1 MEASIIYSAILSGIF
16 SGLVAALISI
26 GIEKFGGRVGGVLG
40 SSPTTLIPASIGLFT
55 TIASSMN
62 LQSVVNYQKSM
73 LVVCPAMIINCL
85 FLYCW
90 KYFPNVYQRW
100 THNIY
105 ALIILISLTSYLVW
119 FILAT
124 CLVFLTRSISAE
136 NVQGDLSFTYIITD
150 GSINASFYLA
160 IGAMIVQLIVGVVGS
175 WNYKKTPKSTSKV
188 PWWSNILRGFAAG
201 LAIFAAILLGH
212 ISPIIGGITSLFP
225 AIFGTAMIS
234 VWLTSGSAVSMG
246 AIEPMIL
253 GSLSVSFFAF
263 EFAFI
268 LPLFNSWMHTGL
280 AITLATILCY
290 VISVTFFSFPILKFL
305 EWRTHSNS
313 EGEEVD
319 LDQVSVDKLDE
330 EKSVR
335 E

>member
-1 MEASIIYSAILSGIF
+1 METSVIVSAILSGIF
-16 SGLVAALISI
+16 SGLVAALISV

-55 TIASSMN
+55 TIASSMD
-62 LQSVVNYQKSM
+62 LQSVVNFQKSM

-90 KYFPNVYQRW
+90 KYFPNIYQRW
-100 THNIY
+100 TSNIY
-105 ALIILISLTSYLVW
+105 ALITLITLTSYLVW
-119 FILAT
+119 FVLAA

-136 NVQGDLSFTYIITD
+136 TVNGDLSFTFIITN
-150 GSINASFYLA
+150 GSVNASFYLA
-160 IGAMIVQLIVGVVGS
+160 LGSLILQLLVGVLGS
-175 WNYKKTPKSTSKV
+175 LNYKRTPKSTSKV
-188 PWWSNILRGFAAG
+188 PWWSNIVRGFAAG

-305 EWRTHSNS
+305 EWRTKLNS
-313 EGEEVD
+313 DNLEEEVAIEEPE
-319 LDQVSVDKLDE
+319 DKID
-330 EKSVR
+330 EKSL
-335 E
+335 